1 MKIYEERN
9 KIVVPLLQRIMDIEK
24 ERTETNN
31 PGLDEEE
38 EHYILGRIETQD
50 AKLPRMNYL
59 IERNKL
65 KADRVLTDIQNGVI
79 TKVKTVQIQLKKV
92 AKNKLK
98 TLITNLGR
106 LNNELEQAEDEA
118 TRNRMLEA
126 REAFQSQYSNHFR
139 REAEKTT

>member
-1 MKIYEERN
+1 MKIYEKRN

-38 EHYILGRIETQD
+38 EHYILGQIETQD
-50 AKLPRMNYL
+50 TKLPRMNYL

-65 KADRVLTDIQNGVI
+65 IADRVLTDIQNGVI

-92 AKNKLK
+92 AKKQTQDLNKRSWQ
-98 TLITNLGR
+98 T
-106 LNNELEQAEDEA
+106 Q
-118 TRNRMLEA
+118 
-126 REAFQSQYSNHFR
+126 
-139 REAEKTT
+139 